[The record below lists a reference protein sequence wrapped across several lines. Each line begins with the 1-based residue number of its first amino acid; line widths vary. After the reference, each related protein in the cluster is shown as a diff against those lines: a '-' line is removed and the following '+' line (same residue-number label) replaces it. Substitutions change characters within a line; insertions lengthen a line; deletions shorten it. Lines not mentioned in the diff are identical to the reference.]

1 MAISDSGFKFVNFT
15 IARGVEVYIFSSEFG
30 DVPLPSIIMIQNLA
44 LNRQQPELTASAS
57 QPELTA
63 SAS

>member
-1 MAISDSGFKFVNFT
+1 MIQGSSLST
-15 IARGVEVYIFSSEFG
+15 LQLLEVYIFSSEFG
-30 DVPLPSIIMIQNLA
+30 DVPRPSIIMIQNLA